1 MKVYWVRGNESLR
14 FNRPHTWFCLGV
26 RGSGKSSLLEHIGEG
41 YLDEDHVILDLF
53 GSRDGEGLAWLR
65 SPYAKDKKVLLTCG
79 DNVDVQAPCDVKNV
93 SKIRL
98 RDFQDY
104 DIVISS
110 SPLYSGVDNEF
121 MSVNRIVDML
131 YKRLHYKRLVYLI
144 IRESAN
150 LYYSRLRV
158 SQNQLA
164 AKAETIYLI
173 REARHMGLAMGLDT
187 LKYTSV
193 DIDIRAVLDF
203 LMLKA
208 QGALGLPDDLRWL
221 YSYFEPYWLRNAPVS
236 CFFIMSRAGSL
247 GVGEFPKLE
256 WHKEEAEHILRSVGL
271 KVERGEELHYG
282 ESKGPFTTIG
292 DEEHVEIM
300 GLYAN
305 KISMQKIAKKLGR
318 SRASIHG
325 QLHSHDEAV
334 ERSGFCPRCKRGKGE
349 HESQK
354 VIAVT

>member
-1 MKVYWVRGNESLR
+1 VV
-14 FNRPHTWFCLGV
+14 
-26 RGSGKSSLLEHIGEG
+26 
-41 YLDEDHVILDLF
+41 LDLF

-65 SPYAKDKKVLLTCG
+65 SPYAKDKRILLVCG
-79 DNVDVQAPCDVKNV
+79 DNVDVESSFDVKNV
-93 SKIRL
+93 SKVQL
-98 RDFQDY
+98 NDFQDY

-121 MSVNRIVDML
+121 MSVNRIVDLL
-131 YKRLHYKRLVYLI
+131 YKRMHYKKLVYVT
-144 IRESAN
+144 IRESSN

-221 YSYFEPYWLRNAPVS
+221 YSYFEPYWLRNAPTS

-247 GVGEFPKLE
+247 GVGEFNEIP
-256 WHKEEAEHILRSVGL
+256 WHKQERENILRAVDL
-271 KVERGEELHYG
+271 KVEYGEELKYG

-292 DEEHVEIM
+292 DEEHVKLVDLHVSGVSI
-300 GLYAN
+300 G
-305 KISMQKIAKKLGR
+305 KIAKQLGR
-318 SRASIHG
+318 SKASVHG
-325 QLHSHDEAV
+325 QVHSHDEAIQ
-334 ERSGFCPRCKRGKGE
+334 RSGFCARCRRAKGE
-349 HESQK
+349 HESEK
-354 VIAVT
+354 VLMIVAT